1 MLSEPISIVLITT
14 LSGVILKLI
23 SLWYKSKCKT
33 FHCWGIHVERDVIV
47 EEEYDE
53 QELNKTTKNDEKDI

>member
-1 MLSEPISIVLITT
+1 MITEPIIIVLITT
-14 LSGVILKLI
+14 ISGILLKLI
-23 SLWYKSKCKT
+23 SICYKSKCKT
-33 FHCWGIHVERDVIV
+33 FHCCGIHVERDVIV